1 MNGIVLTVSWNP
13 VSLEDAGGF
22 YKSNLV
28 VSAIDQNQKIFQF
41 SHQIPYTNSSTVFVG
56 LLPSISYSLQI
67 NIININTDGEEIMGP
82 LSEPYAI
89 EIALTSNG

>member
-13 VSLEDAGGF
+13 VSLENAGGF
-22 YKSNLV
+22 YKTNLV

-82 LSEPYAI
+82 LSEPI
-89 EIALTSNG
+89 EIPLTSNG